1 MTPGTEA
8 AECQA
13 KSLTPKRQM
22 SLHQRGL
29 PGIRPAGAT
38 LRPLNPHKTPT
49 IALQYSQNM
58 TTIGVLALQGDFI
71 EHEAMLR
78 RLGVATRQVR
88 LPGDLRGLD
97 GLIIPGGE
105 STTFCRLMED
115 FGLYGPLR
123 AFVHSGV
130 PTWGT
135 CAGMIVLARQA
146 SDLRFPTLE
155 AMDID
160 VRRNAY
166 GRQVDSFEAG
176 LDVPVLGAEPFHAVF
191 IRAPVVAGAGP
202 GVEVLASVR
211 PEHGGG
217 DAPVAVRQGVL
228 VATSFH
234 PELTDDTRFH
244 AYFVE
249 IVRAAGRNSGAK

>member
-1 MTPGTEA
+1 
-8 AECQA
+8 
-13 KSLTPKRQM
+13 
-22 SLHQRGL
+22 
-29 PGIRPAGAT
+29 
-38 LRPLNPHKTPT
+38 
-49 IALQYSQNM
+49 M

-71 EHEAMLR
+71 EHQAMLT
-78 RLGVATRQVR
+78 RLGVPSRQVR

-115 FGLYGPLR
+115 FGLYAPLR
-123 AFVHSGV
+123 AFVESGV

-135 CAGMIVLARQA
+135 CAGMIVLARGA

-160 VRRNAY
+160 VRRNGY
-166 GRQVDSFEAG
+166 GRQVDSFEAD
-176 LDVPVLGAEPFHAVF
+176 LEVAALGGEPFHAVF
-191 IRAPVVAGAGP
+191 IRAPVVASVGP

-211 PEHGGG
+211 TPSGEEQ
-217 DAPVAVRQGVL
+217 PVAVRQGVL

-234 PELTDDTRFH
+234 PELTGDSRFH

-249 IVRAAGRNSGAK
+249 TVRSAGRNTGAK